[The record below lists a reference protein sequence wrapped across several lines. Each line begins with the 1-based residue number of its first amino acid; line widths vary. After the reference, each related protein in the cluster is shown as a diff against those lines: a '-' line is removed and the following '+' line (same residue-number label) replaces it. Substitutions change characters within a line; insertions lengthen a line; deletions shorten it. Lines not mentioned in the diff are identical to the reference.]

1 MEKTQAKQVLHMQPR
16 KGFTTAQSNEHQR
29 RWTEAGWEN
38 AIAHGNYDR
47 SRDRLNFEIRKGGIV
62 CPIDKSRSLPE
73 RMAESLRERGIKD
86 PNKGLK
92 EPKFRTI
99 ADFILSGSRDQ
110 MRKLAFGD
118 QKVNYEAGF
127 NEDNLNLKRMPEIE
141 EWAKDIYR
149 FMSDRYGEENII
161 GFYVHLD
168 EVSPHVHCTMMPI
181 RDEKFAF
188 KQIFAGSDKY
198 EFSARMRELHSALA
212 AVNERWGLNRG
223 NAIASDGSTRH
234 VSTEEYRRKLT
245 EWSVNT
251 LSDLKDK
258 QRKIDELRKQ
268 IAIAQR
274 RVKGLTTMIENL
286 SAERIQIEAEIA
298 ALDKKLTT
306 DKENHEAILRQIS
319 RLKDKLTTT
328 QQRLADK
335 EEKLRDADHTLEDLR
350 QQQDDIAAVNEK
362 LLEETR
368 NNLNVAQNRA
378 LLYTI
383 DALCG
388 RLMAIYRRIPN
399 DVLDRMRETIDTSV
413 IDSFVENGDAM
424 MKCAVMLFFGY
435 ADQATQIAESNGG
448 GGGSSSDLEWGR
460 KPDEDD
466 RKWAQR
472 CIREAQ
478 RLMRPAQKSRSFH
491 R

>member
-47 SRDRLNFEIRKGGIV
+47 SRDRLNFEIKKGGIV

-73 RMAESLRERGIKD
+73 RMAENLQKRGIKD
-86 PNKGLK
+86 PNEGLK

-110 MRKLAFGD
+110 MRQLAFGD
-118 QKVNYEAGF
+118 QVVNYEPGF
-127 NEDNLNLKRMPEIE
+127 NEDNINLKRMPEIE

-168 EVSPHVHCTMMPI
+168 ETAPHIHCTVMPI
-181 RDEKFAF
+181 RDGKFAF
-188 KQIFAGSDKY
+188 RDIFAGANKY

-234 VSTEEYRRKLT
+234 VSTEEYRRMLT

-251 LSDLKDK
+251 LSDLEDK

-286 SAERIQIEAEIA
+286 SAERNEIEAEIA
-298 ALDKKLTT
+298 ALNEQLKT
-306 DKENHEAILRQIS
+306 DEMNHEVILYQIS
-319 RLKDKLTTT
+319 KLKDKLTTT
-328 QQRLADK
+328 QQKLADK
-335 EEKLRDADHTLEDLR
+335 EEKLRDADHTLAELR
-350 QQQDDIAAVNEK
+350 DEQASMES
-362 LLEETR
+362 L
-368 NNLNVAQNRA
+368 
-378 LLYTI
+378 
-383 DALCG
+383 
-388 RLMAIYRRIPN
+388 
-399 DVLDRMRETIDTSV
+399 TS
-413 IDSFVENGDAM
+413 NGDASP
-424 MKCAVMLFFGY
+424 
-435 ADQATQIAESNGG
+435 TRTTESGH
-448 GGGSSSDLEWGR
+448 SAAYLKHS
-460 KPDEDD
+460 
-466 RKWAQR
+466 A
-472 CIREAQ
+472 
-478 RLMRPAQKSRSFH
+478 
-491 R
+491 

>member
-47 SRDRLNFEIRKGGIV
+47 SRDRLNFEIKKGGIV

-73 RMAESLRERGIKD
+73 RMAENLQKRGIKD
-86 PNKGLK
+86 PNEGLK

-110 MRKLAFGD
+110 MRQLAFGD
-118 QKVNYEAGF
+118 QAVNYEPGF

-141 EWAKDIYR
+141 EWAKDIYS

-168 EVSPHVHCTMMPI
+168 ETAPHIHCTMMPI
-181 RDEKFAF
+181 RDGKFAF
-188 KQIFAGSDKY
+188 RDIFAGANKY

-234 VSTEEYRRKLT
+234 VSTEEYRRMLT

-251 LSDLKDK
+251 LSDLEDK

-286 SAERIQIEAEIA
+286 SAERNDIEADIA
-298 ALDKKLTT
+298 ALNEQLKTDEMNHEVILYQISKLKEKLTVT
-306 DKENHEAILRQIS
+306 EQK
-319 RLKDKLTTT
+319 
-328 QQRLADK
+328 LADK
-335 EEKLRDADHTLEDLR
+335 EEKLRDADHTLAELR
-350 QQQDDIAAVNEK
+350 DEQASMES
-362 LLEETR
+362 L
-368 NNLNVAQNRA
+368 
-378 LLYTI
+378 
-383 DALCG
+383 
-388 RLMAIYRRIPN
+388 
-399 DVLDRMRETIDTSV
+399 TS
-413 IDSFVENGDAM
+413 NGDASP
-424 MKCAVMLFFGY
+424 
-435 ADQATQIAESNGG
+435 TRTTESGH
-448 GGGSSSDLEWGR
+448 SAAYLKHS
-460 KPDEDD
+460 
-466 RKWAQR
+466 A
-472 CIREAQ
+472 
-478 RLMRPAQKSRSFH
+478 
-491 R
+491 

>member
-47 SRDRLNFEIRKGGIV
+47 SRERLNFEIKKGGTV
-62 CPIDKSRSLPE
+62 CPIDKNRSLPE
-73 RMAESLRERGIKD
+73 RMAENLRERGIKD
-86 PNKGLK
+86 PNEGLK

-118 QKVNYEAGF
+118 QAVNYEPGF

-141 EWAKDIYR
+141 EWAKDIYS
-149 FMSDRYGEENII
+149 FMSDRYGAENII

-168 EVSPHVHCTMMPI
+168 ETAPHIHCTVMPI
-181 RDEKFAF
+181 RDGKFAF
-188 KQIFAGSDKY
+188 RDIFAGANKY

-234 VSTEEYRRKLT
+234 VSTEEYRRMLT
-245 EWSVNT
+245 EWSANT
-251 LSDLKDK
+251 LSDLEDK

-286 SAERIQIEAEIA
+286 SAERIRIEAEIA
-298 ALDKKLTT
+298 ALNAQLTT
-306 DKENHEAILRQIS
+306 DKENHEAILCQIS
-319 RLKDKLTTT
+319 KLKDKLTTT
-328 QQRLADK
+328 QQKLADK
-335 EEKLRDADHTLEDLR
+335 EEKLRDADHTLAELR
-350 QQQDDIAAVNEK
+350 DEQASMES
-362 LLEETR
+362 L
-368 NNLNVAQNRA
+368 
-378 LLYTI
+378 
-383 DALCG
+383 
-388 RLMAIYRRIPN
+388 
-399 DVLDRMRETIDTSV
+399 TS
-413 IDSFVENGDAM
+413 NGDASP
-424 MKCAVMLFFGY
+424 
-435 ADQATQIAESNGG
+435 TRTTESGH
-448 GGGSSSDLEWGR
+448 SAAYLKHS
-460 KPDEDD
+460 
-466 RKWAQR
+466 A
-472 CIREAQ
+472 
-478 RLMRPAQKSRSFH
+478 
-491 R
+491 

>member
-47 SRDRLNFEIRKGGIV
+47 SRERLNFEIKKGGTV
-62 CPIDKSRSLPE
+62 CPIDKNRSLPE
-73 RMAESLRERGIKD
+73 RMAENLRERGIKD
-86 PNKGLK
+86 PNEGLK

-118 QKVNYEAGF
+118 QAVNYEPGF

-141 EWAKDIYR
+141 EWAKDIYS

-168 EVSPHVHCTMMPI
+168 ETAPHIHCTVMPI
-181 RDEKFAF
+181 RDGKFAF
-188 KQIFAGSDKY
+188 RDIFAGANKY

-234 VSTEEYRRKLT
+234 VSTEEYRRMLT

-251 LSDLKDK
+251 LSDLEDK

-286 SAERIQIEAEIA
+286 SAERIRIEAEIA
-298 ALDKKLTT
+298 ALNAQLTT
-306 DKENHEAILRQIS
+306 DKENHEAILCQIS
-319 RLKDKLTTT
+319 KLKDKLTTT
-328 QQRLADK
+328 QQKLADK
-335 EEKLRDADHTLEDLR
+335 EEKLRDADHTLAELR
-350 QQQDDIAAVNEK
+350 DEQASMES
-362 LLEETR
+362 L
-368 NNLNVAQNRA
+368 
-378 LLYTI
+378 
-383 DALCG
+383 
-388 RLMAIYRRIPN
+388 
-399 DVLDRMRETIDTSV
+399 TS
-413 IDSFVENGDAM
+413 NGDASP
-424 MKCAVMLFFGY
+424 
-435 ADQATQIAESNGG
+435 TRTTESGH
-448 GGGSSSDLEWGR
+448 SAAYLKHS
-460 KPDEDD
+460 
-466 RKWAQR
+466 A
-472 CIREAQ
+472 
-478 RLMRPAQKSRSFH
+478 
-491 R
+491 